1 MAELTNALRMSPR
14 SVTHPKGTEKLDGAI
29 ALAVV
34 GVAAIFLFSVK
45 GLLDQVP
52 DVIDSA
58 SRARAAWQ
66 RFKRAGDEIT
76 KAREQPSSAQL
87 TELPRPTYSRTRSHP
102 QRRRPV
108 VGSPSLSLDAL
119 PVLAPGR
126 ASLCDRRAV
135 RGLRRRWP
143 GGRGSRKER
152 YPREEVWACRLPG
165 GRTTGMGIQRRGVV
179 RGGL

>member
-29 ALAVV
+29 ILAILAVA

-66 RFKRAGDEIT
+66 RFKLAGDGAT
-76 KAREQPSSAQL
+76 KAKEQPLSAQL
-87 TELPRPTYSRTRSHP
+87 TELPSHAQHDQEP
-102 QRRRPV
+102 P
-108 VGSPSLSLDAL
+108 A
-119 PVLAPGR
+119 A
-126 ASLCDRRAV
+126 A
-135 RGLRRRWP
+135 
-143 GGRGSRKER
+143 
-152 YPREEVWACRLPG
+152 
-165 GRTTGMGIQRRGVV
+165 
-179 RGGL
+179 